1 MTPKW
6 SPGTSLMAKVIVF
19 AGYAYLANFP
29 PFTLDKCFLTEL
41 ISDIV
46 APHLN
51 KSWVKSCFSSK
62 LMFFNGETNNE
73 EPPPE
78 IKTTNKSSFLRGFIK
93 LIISLVASKPAL
105 SGVGCEASII

>member
-6 SPGTSLMAKVIVF
+6 SPGTSLIAKVIIF
-19 AGYAYLANFP
+19 AGYAKLANFP

-51 KSWVKSCFSSK
+51 KLLVKSCFSSK
-62 LMFFNGETNNE
+62 LMLFNGETNND

-78 IKTTNKSSFLRGFIK
+78 IRTTNKSSFLRGFINYK
-93 LIISLVASKPAL
+93 EIV
-105 SGVGCEASII
+105 